1 MVTED
6 GQLLVGRGIADITGE
21 PWGAGMMGYGMPD
34 QRTCGILTR
43 QYARAFV
50 MDDGERRI
58 VYVVADI
65 AMFFQATT
73 AGVLARLRALHGD
86 RFGAHNVVLTAT
98 HTHCGPGGHGHHV
111 LYNITTAGFH
121 RRTYDRIVGG
131 VVEAITRAVDDLHPS
146 TLVLNRG
153 ELHDASANR
162 SRAAFDRDPD
172 DERAHFPGAVDP
184 MTTLLRIERD
194 GALAG
199 AISWFA
205 VHNTSMTN
213 RNRLISSDNK
223 GWAAYAWES
232 AGRAPRTAAAE
243 LVTAFAQT
251 NAGDISPNL
260 DLRPGTGPTD
270 DERENTRII
279 GERQLA
285 AAQSLAGQPGERLE
299 ALVDSRLVHVDMAR
313 QVTPRGATSP
323 GVLGASFAAG
333 KLTDGPGSPLFD
345 EGRNNPVF
353 ERLSRPLY
361 RRSPALAASQAP
373 KDMAIPVG
381 MLRWSQERFPVQL
394 VRIGGLYLVCLP
406 FEVTIVSGLR
416 IRRRVAEIVGAD
428 LDHVLCQGYANGF
441 GHYVTTPEEYDV
453 QNYEGG
459 STIFG
464 RHELDALIGA
474 AAGLAEAMAAGRP
487 VDPGPPPAPHR
498 VRIPT
503 PLGHPALERQ
513 RTIDVLDAP
522 SQSTVG
528 DTVSASFVAD
538 HPNAEIR
545 PTYLL
550 VERQA
555 PTGWEVVA
563 DDSSLTTTITW
574 RRDRRLH
581 WTAEVTWTADDAGT
595 YRITYVGR
603 TTATT
608 PPFPVVPAPATPHPG
623 RGGSSTV

>member
-1 MVTED
+1 MCRYGVRVPTPSI
-6 GQLLVGRGIADITGE
+6 LVGRGIADITGE

-34 QRTCGILTR
+34 QRTNGILTR

-50 MDDGERRI
+50 FDDGERRI
-58 VYVVADI
+58 AYVIADL

-73 AGVLARLRALHGD
+73 AGVLEQLSALFGD
-86 RFGAHNVVLTAT
+86 RFGDHNVVLTAT

-121 RRTYDRIVGG
+121 QRTYERIVDG
-131 VVEAITRAVDDLHPS
+131 VVGAIVQAHDDLTPS

-153 ELHDASANR
+153 ELTDASANR
-162 SRAAFDRDPD
+162 SQAAFDLDPAD
-172 DERAHFPGAVDP
+172 DRAHFPGSIDP

-199 AISWFA
+199 AIHWFG

-223 GWAAYAWES
+223 GWAAYSWE
-232 AGRAPRTAAAE
+232 AEHPE

-260 DLRPGTGPTD
+260 ELKPGTGPTN

-285 AAQSLAGQPGERLE
+285 SAKALASAPGELLE
-299 ALVDSRLVHVDMAR
+299 PYVDSRLVYVDLADQTTADGR
-313 QVTPRGATSP
+313 TSP

-345 EGRNNPVF
+345 EGKNNPF
-353 ERLSRPLY
+353 FDRISRRLY

-394 VRIGGLYLVCLP
+394 VRIGSLHLICLP

-416 IRRRVAEIVGAD
+416 LRRRVAEILGSD
-428 LDHVLCQGYANGF
+428 LEHVLCQGYANGF
-441 GHYVTTPEEYDV
+441 GHYVTTPEEYEF

-487 VDPGPPPAPHR
+487 VDSGPPPR
-498 VRIPT
+498 RQRSLIPSPMGT
-503 PLGHPALERQ
+503 PLLERK
-513 RTIDVLDAP
+513 RPVSVIDAP
-522 SQSTVG
+522 RVVRSGETATVRF
-528 DTVSASFVAD
+528 AAD
-538 HPNAEIR
+538 HPNAEFR

-550 VERQA
+550 VERLEA
-555 PTGWEVVA
+555 DEWITIA
-563 DDSSLTTTITW
+563 DDSSLTTSITW
-574 RRDRRLH
+574 HRDLRLC
-581 WTAEVTWTADDAGT
+581 WTATVTWNAGDPGT
-595 YRITYVGR
+595 YRISYIGR

-608 PPFPVVPAPATPHPG
+608 RPI
-623 RGGSSTV
+623 TVT

>member
-1 MVTED
+1 MNRDTVTPMPTPQ
-6 GQLLVGRGIADITGE
+6 QLSIGRGIADITGE
-21 PWGAGMMGYGMPD
+21 PWAAGMMGYGMPD
-34 QRTCGILTR
+34 QRTHGILTR

-50 MDDGERRI
+50 LDDGERRL
-58 VYVVADI
+58 VFVVADI
-65 AMFFQATT
+65 GMFFQATT
-73 AGVLARLRALHGD
+73 AGVLERLAAAHGD
-86 RFGAHNVVLTAT
+86 AYTDRNVVLTAT
-98 HTHCGPGGHGHHV
+98 HTHCGPGGHGHHP
-111 LYNITTAGFH
+111 LYNITTGGFH
-121 RRTYDRIVGG
+121 RRTYERIVGG
-131 VVEAITRAVDDLHPS
+131 VVEAIARAVDDLEPS

-153 ELHDASANR
+153 ELTDASANR
-162 SRAAFDRDPD
+162 SQAAFDLDPAED
-172 DERAHFPGAVDP
+172 RAQFPESVDS

-194 GALAG
+194 EQLVG
-199 AISWFA
+199 AINWFA

-232 AGRAPRTAAAE
+232 DGSAPRTPEAE

-260 DLRPGTGPTD
+260 DLKPGTGPTT

-285 AAQSLAGQPGERLE
+285 AARGLAGEPGEVLQP
-299 ALVDSRLVHVDMAR
+299 VIDSRLIYVDMAR
-313 QVTPRGATSP
+313 QVTPDGQTGP
-323 GVLGASFAAG
+323 GILGASFAAG

-345 EGRNNPVF
+345 EGKNNPF
-353 ERLSRPLY
+353 FDRISQRLY
-361 RRSPALAASQAP
+361 RRSPGLAATHAP

-381 MLRWSQERFPVQL
+381 LLRWSQERFPVQL
-394 VRIGGLYLVCLP
+394 VRIGSLYLICLP

-416 IRRRVAEIVGAD
+416 LRRAVATILGTD
-428 LDHVLCQGYANGF
+428 LEHVLCQGYANGF
-441 GHYVTTPEEYDV
+441 GHYVTTPEEYEQ

-464 RHELDALIGA
+464 RHELDALIAA
-474 AAGLAEAMAAGRP
+474 AAGLAEAMASGRD
-487 VDPGPPPAPHR
+487 VEPGAPPR
-498 VRIPT
+498 RDRLRIPT
-503 PLGHPALERQ
+503 PFGHPALERQ
-513 RTIDVLDAP
+513 QPIAVLESPRSAA
-522 SQSTVG
+522 VG
-528 DTVSASFVAD
+528 DTVTVHFAAD

-555 PTGWEVVA
+555 GDAWEIVA

-574 RRDRRLH
+574 HRDRRLR
-581 WTAEVTWTADDAGT
+581 WTATVTWVAGDVGT
-595 YRITYVGR
+595 YRVTYLGR

-608 PPFPVVPAPATPHPG
+608 PPL
-623 RGGSSTV
+623 TVT

>member
-1 MVTED
+1 MPSPS
-6 GQLLVGRGIADITGE
+6 LLVGRGIADITGE
-21 PWGAGMMGYGMPD
+21 PWGAGMMGYGMPE
-34 QRTCGILTR
+34 QQTNGILTR

-50 MDDGERRI
+50 FDDGERRI
-58 VYVVADI
+58 AYVVADI

-73 AGVLARLRALHGD
+73 AGVLERLSALFGD
-86 RFGAHNVVLTAT
+86 RFGDHNVVLTAT
-98 HTHCGPGGHGHHV
+98 HTHCGPGGHGHDV

-121 RRTYDRIVGG
+121 RRTYERIVSG
-131 VVEAITRAVDDLHPS
+131 VVEAIIRAYDDLTPS

-153 ELHDASANR
+153 ELTNASANR
-162 SRAAFDRDPD
+162 SQAAFDLDPAEERD
-172 DERAHFPGAVDP
+172 HFPGSIDP

-199 AISWFA
+199 AINWFA

-223 GWAAYAWES
+223 GWAAYSWE
-232 AGRAPRTAAAE
+232 ADGAEPRTSRAE

-260 DLRPGTGPTD
+260 ELKPGTGPTD

-285 AAQSLAGQPGERLE
+285 AARELAGQPGEELE
-299 ALVDSRLVHVDMAR
+299 PLVDSRLVYVDMADQTTAGGR
-313 QVTPRGATSP
+313 TTPGI
-323 GVLGASFAAG
+323 LGASFAAG

-345 EGRNNPVF
+345 EGKNNPF
-353 ERLSRPLY
+353 FDRISQRLY

-373 KDMAIPVG
+373 KDMTIPVG
-381 MLRWSQERFPVQL
+381 ALRLSQRHFPVQL
-394 VRIGGLYLVCLP
+394 VRIGSLHLICLP

-416 IRRRVAEIVGAD
+416 LRRRVAEIMGAD

-441 GHYVTTPEEYDV
+441 GHYVTTPEEYEF

-464 RHELDALIGA
+464 RYELEALIGA
-474 AAGLAEAMAAGRP
+474 AADLAAAMAAGSP
-487 VDPGPPPAPHR
+487 VDPGPSPRRQRAHVGSPMG
-498 VRIPT
+498 T
-503 PLGHPALERQ
+503 PLLERKSPIAVLEAPRSV
-513 RTIDVLDAP
+513 RTGE
-522 SQSTVG
+522 TVA
-528 DTVSASFVAD
+528 VKFAAD
-538 HPNAEIR
+538 HPNSEFR

-550 VERQA
+550 VERLIDEQW
-555 PTGWEVVA
+555 TTVA

-574 RRDRRLH
+574 HRTWRLR
-581 WTAEVTWTADDAGT
+581 WSATITWLATEAGT
-595 YRITYVGR
+595 YRISYVGR
-603 TTATT
+603 STATT
-608 PPFPVVPAPATPHPG
+608 DAF
-623 RGGSSTV
+623 TVI

>member
-1 MVTED
+1 MTRMSPTD
-6 GQLLVGRGIADITGE
+6 ARLRVGRGIADITGE
-21 PWGAGMMGYGMPD
+21 PWGAGMMGYGMPE
-34 QRTCGILTR
+34 QRTNGILTR

-50 MDDGERRI
+50 LDDGERSV
-58 VYVVADI
+58 VYVVADL

-73 AGVLARLRALHGD
+73 AGVLQRLSALFSH
-86 RFGAHNVVLTAT
+86 RYGAHNVVLTAT
-98 HTHCGPGGHGHHV
+98 HTHCGPGGHGHHI

-121 RRTYDRIVGG
+121 RRTYERIVAG
-131 VVEAITRAVDDLHPS
+131 VVEAVVRAHDDLTPS
-146 TLVLNRG
+146 DLVLNRG
-153 ELHDASANR
+153 ELTDASANR
-162 SRAAFDRDPD
+162 SQAAFDLDPAA
-172 DERAHFPGAVDP
+172 ERAHFPGSVDP

-194 GALAG
+194 GVLVG
-199 AISWFA
+199 AVNWFA

-232 AGRAPRTAAAE
+232 GGADPRTASAE

-260 DLRPGTGPTD
+260 DLKPGTGPTS
-270 DERENTRII
+270 DERENARII

-285 AAQSLAGQPGERLE
+285 AARSLSAQPGETLE
-299 ALVDSRLVHVDMAR
+299 AVVDSRLLHVDMAC
-313 QVTPRGATSP
+313 QVTPAGSTSA
-323 GVLGASFAAG
+323 GILGASFAAG

-345 EGRNNPVF
+345 EGRNNPF
-353 ERLSRPLY
+353 FDRISRRLY

-394 VRIGGLYLVCLP
+394 VRIGSLYLVCLP

-416 IRRRVAEIVGAD
+416 LRRRVAEIVGAD

-441 GHYVTTPEEYDV
+441 GHYVTTPEEYEF

-464 RHELDALIGA
+464 RHELDALVGA
-474 AAGLAEAMAAGRP
+474 AATLASAMASGAD

-503 PLGHPALERQ
+503 PMGHPALER
-513 RTIDVLDAP
+513 RRPIAVLRAP
-522 SQSTVG
+522 ATGRCAETV
-528 DTVSASFVAD
+528 TAEFSAD
-538 HPNAEIR
+538 HPNALIR

-550 VERQA
+550 VEQET
-555 PTGWEVVA
+555 PDGWEVVA

-574 RRDRRLH
+574 HRDRRLR
-581 WTAEVTWTADDAGT
+581 WTSTVTWTPDVVGT
-595 YRITYVGR
+595 FRLSYVGR

-608 PPFPVVPAPATPHPG
+608 GPI
-623 RGGSSTV
+623 TVT

>member
-1 MVTED
+1 MTGMSPTD
-6 GQLLVGRGIADITGE
+6 TGLRVGRGIADITGE
-21 PWGAGMMGYGMPD
+21 PWGAGMMGYGMPE
-34 QRTCGILTR
+34 QRTNGILTR

-50 MDDGERRI
+50 VDDGDRR
-58 VYVVADI
+58 VVLVVADL

-73 AGVLARLRALHGD
+73 AGVLERLQALFGD
-86 RFGAHNVVLTAT
+86 RYGAHNVVLTAT

-121 RRTYDRIVGG
+121 RRTYERIVDG
-131 VVEAITRAVDDLHPS
+131 VVQAVIRAHDDLAPS
-146 TLVLNRG
+146 DLLLNRG
-153 ELHDASANR
+153 ELTDASANR
-162 SRAAFDRDPD
+162 SQAAFDLDPD
-172 DERAHFPGAVDP
+172 EERAHFPGSVDT
-184 MTTLLRIERD
+184 MTTLLRIERK
-194 GALAG
+194 GVLVG
-199 AISWFA
+199 AINWFA

-232 AGRAPRTAAAE
+232 EGSAPRTAAAE

-260 DLRPGTGPTD
+260 DLKPGTGPTS
-270 DERENTRII
+270 DERENARII

-285 AAQSLAGQPGERLE
+285 AARSLAAQPGE
-299 ALVDSRLVHVDMAR
+299 AVAGVVDSRLLHVDMAR
-313 QVTPRGATSP
+313 QVTPAGSTSA
-323 GVLGASFAAG
+323 GILGASFAAG

-345 EGRNNPVF
+345 EGRNNPF
-353 ERLSRPLY
+353 FDRISQPLY

-381 MLRWSQERFPVQL
+381 MLRWSQDRFPVQL
-394 VRIGGLYLVCLP
+394 VRIGGLYLICLP

-416 IRRRVAEIVGAD
+416 LRRRVAAIVGTD

-441 GHYVTTPEEYDV
+441 GHYVTTPEEYEF

-474 AAGLAEAMAAGRP
+474 ASTLAEAMSTGSAI
-487 VDPGPPPAPHR
+487 DPGPPPAPHR

-503 PLGHPALERQ
+503 PMGHPVLER
-513 RTIDVLDAP
+513 RRPIAVLDAP
-522 SQSTVG
+522 TTGVVG
-528 DTVSASFVAD
+528 QEVSVTVSAD

-550 VERQA
+550 VERER
-555 PTGWEVVA
+555 PGGWDVVA

-574 RRDRRLH
+574 HRDRRLH
-581 WTAEVTWTADDAGT
+581 WTASITWTPDTAGT

-608 PPFPVVPAPATPHPG
+608 SPL
-623 RGGSSTV
+623 TVT